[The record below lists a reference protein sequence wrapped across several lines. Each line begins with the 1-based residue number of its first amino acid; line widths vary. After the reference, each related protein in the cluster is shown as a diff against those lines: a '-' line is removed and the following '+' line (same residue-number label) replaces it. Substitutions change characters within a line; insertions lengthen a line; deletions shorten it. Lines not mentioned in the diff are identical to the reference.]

1 MDQNPGITK
10 TCSTDIT
17 LFNMDSLGCSKVQKY
32 KYFQEKMAAYI
43 SEILLFQL
51 KMARLLSLSTN
62 ALYHWSHDFPR
73 SEKFSDALY
82 WPVSNLVCYWLLLH
96 VIVIVLHHIGRF
108 PILSGFVIVIA
119 CFCYCFSA
127 YWLVSNLVCYLI
139 SPFSR
144 WCCPFGQIQLQL
156 LYPIRQGLEGSKI
169 PPQSPQGLVGPT
181 IL

>member
-1 MDQNPGITK
+1 
-10 TCSTDIT
+10 
-17 LFNMDSLGCSKVQKY
+17 MDSLGCSKVKKY

-139 SPFSR
+139 SPVFTLVLSIWPNPVTASLSHQARPRGIQKPPSVAAGFS
-144 WCCPFGQIQLQL
+144 WTHYIVTSQ
-156 LYPIRQGLEGSKI
+156 
-169 PPQSPQGLVGPT
+169 
-181 IL
+181 